1 MNIETINSLFRKFE
15 VETPSQYAR
24 AMYKNTECGVWTVF
38 VTPTEKICSG
48 DLTKYQDTKE
58 FAARYIVGI
67 LHGTIVEGSDAEFTG
82 KPLLFPFDEDEL
94 QAEIYVLESDSE
106 EAWQEYNNSGL
117 DS

>member
-1 MNIETINSLFRKFE
+1 MIETISSLFRNFG

-38 VTPTEKICSG
+38 ITPNDKIYAG

-67 LHGTIVEGSDAEFTG
+67 QHGTIVEGSEAEFQTG
-82 KPLLFPFDEDEL
+82 PLLFPFKMEEL
-94 QAEIYVLESDSE
+94 QAEIDTLQMWSN
-106 EAWQEYNNSGL
+106 EAWYEANEE
-117 DS
+117 